1 MLELQD
7 LIPYFFSISILCSMA
22 YLAYFV
28 HQSVD
33 AEFST
38 VQKRFIWEPVIP
50 VVVIISRLDK
60 IQHWLARRIK
70 RKEAPD
76 GDSADCHSS
85 FVKVTTEHVHKRGGY
100 YEQKQCIHY
109 FF

>member
-22 YLAYFV
+22 YLAYFA
-28 HQSVD
+28 HQTVD
-33 AEFST
+33 AEFSP
-38 VQKRFIWEPVIP
+38 VLKRFIWEPLVP
-50 VVVIISRLDK
+50 LVVVVSRLDK

-76 GDSADCHSS
+76 GESADCHSS
-85 FVKVTTEHVHKRGGY
+85 FVKITQHEHKRGGY
-100 YEQKQCIHY
+100 YEQNQCIHR

>member
-22 YLAYFV
+22 YLAYFA

-33 AEFST
+33 VEFST
-38 VQKRFIWEPVIP
+38 VQKRFIWEPIVP
-50 VVVIISRLDK
+50 LVVITSRLDK

-85 FVKVTTEHVHKRGGY
+85 FVKVTEHAHKRGGY
-100 YEQKQCIHY
+100 YEQKQCIHR